1 MWTHLTNNVA
11 MLFTYLQHRTF
22 DRFDPNG
29 RTLAKQFFWFGVHE
43 HVVVKIKRST
53 VQKQS
58 ESLAK
63 HIENGF
69 RYKAS
74 QMNAQTLERILT

>member
-1 MWTHLTNNVA
+1 MSDDFVGDGTHLTNNVA
-11 MLFTYLQHRTF
+11 TLFTYLQHRTF

-29 RTLAKQFFWFGVHE
+29 RTLAKQFFWFWVHE

-58 ESLAK
+58 VCNK
-63 HIENGF
+63 N
-69 RYKAS
+69 K
-74 QMNAQTLERILT
+74 